1 MTTRKLTLEISESL
15 FQQLEQLAELTEE
28 SIERTATWSR
38 LCSLPYLTKKAR
50 DLNEMLEQVTPETLH
65 GEVDFG
71 EPVGREIW

>member
-15 FQQLEQLAELTEE
+15 FQKLEQLSELTEE
-28 SIERTATWSR
+28 SIERTAIWSI
-38 LCSLPYLTKKAR
+38 LYSLPYLTKRAS

-65 GEVDFG
+65 GEIDFG